1 MDTPI
6 LRLISRY
13 PQLMLEIYEGASTS
27 EKYKEVVLQG
37 KTLGPANASNY
48 STTSEDNLYLV
59 DTPVGP
65 AEILY
70 VANRSDFERILQ
82 VLAFRCEPRLISPT
96 TGAMIIKGIINHG
109 KLRQKRMV
117 LTLTNVENAER
128 EYQYYLQN
136 SENYKDTLIVLS
148 KGEYSALP
156 YTMTQYSY
164 EEWMGYSKKIREYH
178 ELTHFISS
186 KLYPENK
193 NIVRDEII
201 ADCIGIMGATGSY
214 DPDLARAFLGIAGE
228 SDATNGRLKNYV
240 AAEELKRAVEYA
252 NRAIDILDEKSRW
265 QDFSPFEFLQYVE
278 QHKIAF

>member
-6 LRLISRY
+6 LQLIRRY

-27 EKYKEVVLQG
+27 EQYKEVVLQG
-37 KTLGPANASNY
+37 KVPGPANESNY
-48 STTSEDNLYLV
+48 STSPEDILYLV
-59 DTPVGP
+59 DTPAGP
-65 AEILY
+65 AEVLY
-70 VANRSDFERILQ
+70 VANRSDFVRILQ
-82 VLAFRCEPRLISPT
+82 VLAFRLEPRPIAPT

-109 KLRQKRMV
+109 KLRQKRMA
-117 LTLTNVENAER
+117 LAFTNVENADR
-128 EYQYYLQN
+128 EYQLFMQN
-136 SENYKDTLIVLS
+136 PDNYKDTLIVLS

-164 EEWMGYSKKIREYH
+164 EEWMGYSRKIREYH

-201 ADCIGIMGATGSY
+201 ADCIGIMAATGTY
-214 DPDLARAFLGIAGE
+214 DPDLARAFLGIAGGA
-228 SDATNGRLKNYV
+228 DAINGRLKNYV
-240 AAEELKRAVEYA
+240 ASEELKRAVEYA
-252 NRAIDILDEKSRW
+252 NRAIDVLDEKSRW
-265 QDFSPFEFLQYVE
+265 QEFSPFEFLQYVE